1 MLTLETVQQRC
12 HDCRS
17 CSLANV
23 RTNVVFGEG
32 NPLSR
37 LVLVGEGPG
46 QDEDET
52 GRPFVGRAGILL
64 RTTLGA
70 LGLDPAVD
78 LYIANVV
85 KCRPPSNRVPSV
97 EEIEACSVHLDDQLR
112 LLNPLVVVTLGKTAT
127 DALLGT
133 DAVPIGKLRGQ
144 PVKIG
149 NTTVLPTFHPSY
161 LARQS
166 AIPLSVKGTTF
177 AKRIKDLY
185 QEHAVLTNTPYALFI
200 KDLRRSRELM
210 EEKLNVPGRSSN
222 YWSQVQG

>member
-17 CSLANV
+17 CSLATA

-37 LVLVGEGPG
+37 FVLVGEGPG

-64 RTTLGA
+64 RTTLGSM
-70 LGLDPAVD
+70 GLDPAVD

-85 KCRPPSNRVPSV
+85 KCRPPANRVPSN
-97 EEIEACSVHLDDQLR
+97 EEIEACSLHLDDQLR
-112 LLNPLVVVTLGKTAT
+112 ILKPLVVVTLGKTAT

-133 DAVPIGKLRGQ
+133 DAVPMGKLRGQ
-144 PVKIG
+144 PVAVG

-166 AIPLSVKGTTF
+166 GIPMSVKGTTF
-177 AKRIKDLY
+177 ARRTKDLY

-200 KDLRRSRELM
+200 KDLQQGRKLM
-210 EEKLNVPGRSSN
+210 EEKSNVSGGPPNS
-222 YWSQVQG
+222 WKQCT